1 MQKLEPDT
9 GGIWIYHFFF
19 VPLHRNSIDMA
30 KKIDYIMPVN
40 WIRGSISGA
49 QDITYDGVRAYEL
62 TTTDKVSADY
72 YRPTLVAK
80 YMGAR
85 DKRYYQVR
93 TKSSVHLSAAYRK
106 NLAVMGGAGAIY
118 AAMVNNGSN
127 AQRCVAMPILMDMLR
142 NGYTSTLIQGAS
154 IDNPWK
160 VQNPNVS
167 ISPAILTKFNDILS

>member
-1 MQKLEPDT
+1 MQKLEPYT
-9 GGIWIYHFFF
+9 GRIWIYHFFF
-19 VPLHRNSIDMA
+19 VPLHRNSRGMS
-30 KKIDYIMPVN
+30 KKIDYIMPIN
-40 WIRGSISGA
+40 WIRGNISGA
-49 QDITYDGVRAYEL
+49 QSITYDGVRAYEL
-62 TTTDKVSADY
+62 STTDKVSADY

-93 TKSSVHLSAAYRK
+93 TVSSVHLSAAYRK

-127 AQRCVAMPILMDMLR
+127 AQRYIAMPALMDMLR
-142 NGYTSTLIQGAS
+142 NGDTSAQVAGTS

-160 VQNPNVS
+160 VQNPNVP
-167 ISPAILTKFNDILS
+167 ISPAILTKFNILS